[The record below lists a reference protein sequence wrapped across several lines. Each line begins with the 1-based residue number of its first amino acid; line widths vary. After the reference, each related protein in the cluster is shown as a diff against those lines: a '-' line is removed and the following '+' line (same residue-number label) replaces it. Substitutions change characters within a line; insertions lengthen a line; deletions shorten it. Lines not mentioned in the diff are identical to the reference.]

1 MEIIENNKININMNY
16 MIDLLLILGSV
27 SMIMLPII
35 LIYQIFVNSKY
46 YDKINNYL
54 DEIAEH
60 YKNQ

>member
-1 MEIIENNKININMNY
+1 MNY
-16 MIDLLLILGSV
+16 IIDLLLILGSV

-35 LIYQIFVNSKY
+35 LIYQIIVNSKY

>member
-1 MEIIENNKININMNY
+1 MNY
-16 MIDLLLILGSV
+16 IIDLLLILGSV
-27 SMIMLPII
+27 SIIMLPII
-35 LIYQIFVNSKY
+35 LIYQIIVNSKY

>member
-1 MEIIENNKININMNY
+1 MGYIIN
-16 MIDLLLILGSV
+16 LLLILGLV

-35 LIYQIFVNSKY
+35 LIYQIIVNSKY

-54 DEIAEH
+54 DEIAEY

>member
-1 MEIIENNKININMNY
+1 MNY
-16 MIDLLLILGSV
+16 MIDLLLILGLV

-35 LIYQIFVNSKY
+35 LIYQIIVNSKY
-46 YDKINNYL
+46 YEKINNYL

>member
-1 MEIIENNKININMNY
+1 MNY
-16 MIDLLLILGSV
+16 IIDLLLILGLV

-35 LIYQIFVNSKY
+35 IIYQIIANSKY

-54 DEIAEH
+54 NEIVEH

>member
-1 MEIIENNKININMNY
+1 MNY
-16 MIDLLLILGSV
+16 IIDLLLILGLV

-35 LIYQIFVNSKY
+35 LIYQIIVNSKY
-46 YDKINNYL
+46 YNKINNYL

>member
-1 MEIIENNKININMNY
+1 MGYIIN
-16 MIDLLLILGSV
+16 LLLILGLV

-35 LIYQIFVNSKY
+35 LIYQIIVNSKY

-54 DEIAEH
+54 DEITEY

>member
-1 MEIIENNKININMNY
+1 MGYI
-16 MIDLLLILGSV
+16 IDLLLIMALV

-35 LIYQIFVNSKY
+35 LIYQIIVNSKY

-54 DEIAEH
+54 DKIAEH